1 MCRRAFKYL
10 KSILQL
16 KRRGRQERLCV
27 YHFCV
32 ANTLDGVL
40 SHDISYIMTVQFTP
54 EKKHNKKNR
63 YNTICN
69 CVVKLLAI
77 KRIHIG
83 QMGVTMRAKEK
94 SALDSII
101 IRETL
106 SMIEQQNTHIFI

>member
-54 EKKHNKKNR
+54 EKKTQQKKSLQYNLQLCRKAFGNKTYSHRPNGCHNESEREISIGQHHNKRN
-63 YNTICN
+63 
-69 CVVKLLAI
+69 AI
-77 KRIHIG
+77 
-83 QMGVTMRAKEK
+83 
-94 SALDSII
+94 DD
-101 IRETL
+101 
-106 SMIEQQNTHIFI
+106 